1 MLCVP
6 YHGLPLFALQR
17 TSPRYSGRV
26 HVSRVSLAEAVVSVS
41 WIQGF
46 SNMDSIAY
54 ASLYCT
60 PCVFHE
66 HRHLLLYRLF
76 LCATATETRSGV
88 KLIERGGNPSS
99 SDYCR

>member
-1 MLCVP
+1 
-6 YHGLPLFALQR
+6 
-17 TSPRYSGRV
+17 
-26 HVSRVSLAEAVVSVS
+26 
-41 WIQGF
+41 
-46 SNMDSIAY
+46 MDSIAY